1 MEKLDL
7 AKAYK
12 TYYTAPTKPQ
22 IVEFEPISY
31 VTIVGKGDPDGITF
45 ANATEALYTVAY
57 GVKGHC
63 KKAEKDFT
71 VPKLEGQWWVD
82 GDLRTA
88 LEVPREEWHWK
99 LLIRMP
105 EFVTAELVEEA
116 RSAALAKKKEL
127 KVIADVGY
135 ETLHEGLCVQMLHVG
150 PYATEP
156 ETLAQIEH
164 FISQEQLSYRG
175 LHHEIYLSDP
185 RKMDPARMKTILRYP
200 VQAIELVMG

>member
-22 IVEFEPISY
+22 VVEFEPISY
-31 VTIVGKGDPDGITF
+31 VTIVGKGDPNGTTF

-82 GDLRTA
+82 GNPRTA

-105 EFVTAELVEEA
+105 VFVTAELVEEA
-116 RSAALAKKKEL
+116 RSGALAKKKEL
-127 KVIADVGY
+127 KIIADVEY

-156 ETLAQIEH
+156 ETLAQMEH
-164 FISQEQLSYRG
+164 FISQEQLGYRG

-185 RKMDPARMKTILRYP
+185 RKIDPAKMKTILRYP
-200 VQAIELVMG
+200 VQAIEVVKG